1 MSGVDVSSYQ
11 ETTKYGGSV
20 RFLINSSRKIKKVTI
35 KDELK
40 ETGTVISLS
49 LKAYPEEDGVGFE
62 KNFGVGLLSITK
74 HGSEYLYN
82 LELTGIKRNTTIR
95 IDEDRQ

>member
-35 KDELK
+35 NK
-40 ETGTVISLS
+40 ETVISLS
-49 LKAYPEEDGVGFE
+49 LKIYPEEDGGFLD
-62 KNFGVGLLSITK
+62 KDLGTGVGSLNITK